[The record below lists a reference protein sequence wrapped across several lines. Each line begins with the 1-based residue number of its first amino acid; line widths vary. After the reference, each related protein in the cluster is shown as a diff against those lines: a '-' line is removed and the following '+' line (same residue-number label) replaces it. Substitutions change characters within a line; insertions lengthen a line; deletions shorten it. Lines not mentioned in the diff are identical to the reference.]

1 MDTQVRD
8 KGYSR
13 FGVLLSINI
22 HLAPKLG
29 MKGSIPLLHL
39 YASIAWTA
47 ISLYFSYLYNL
58 LNCANGI
65 VINKKTS
72 CEG

>member
-1 MDTQVRD
+1 M
-8 KGYSR
+8 GYSR

-29 MKGSIPLLHL
+29 TKGSVPVLHF
-39 YASIAWTA
+39 YAFIVWTA
-47 ISLYFSYLYNL
+47 IFLHFSYLYNL

-65 VINKKTS
+65 IINKKRVVKD
-72 CEG
+72 EE